1 MNAET
6 FVCTIHFTWDSTLMF
21 KENDNMRNDWDNET
35 TNKENMVNW
44 VTNIQKHISSLIDD
58 GEKTLDDVK

>member
-1 MNAET
+1 M
-6 FVCTIHFTWDSTLMF
+6 ISY
-21 KENDNMRNDWDNET
+21 DWDNEA

-44 VTNIQKHISSLIDD
+44 VTNIQKHISSLIDN